1 MKWKEWSMYIH
12 PYYHM
17 YSQMRYDSISSQN
30 SLRSSQV
37 TIQEESIM
45 ENHAATAVL
54 MIH

>member
-1 MKWKEWSMYIH
+1 MYIY

-17 YSQMRYDSISSQN
+17 YNQMSYDSIISQN
-30 SLRSSQV
+30 TLRSSQV

-45 ENHAATAVL
+45 ENHAVTAVL

>member
-1 MKWKEWSMYIH
+1 MCIY
-12 PYYHM
+12 PYYPM
-17 YSQMRYDSISSQN
+17 YSQMSYNSISSQN
-30 SLRSSQV
+30 SLRSRQV

>member
-1 MKWKEWSMYIH
+1 MYIY

-17 YSQMRYDSISSQN
+17 CSQMSYDSIISQN
-30 SLRSSQV
+30 SLGPSQV
-37 TIQEESIM
+37 TIQEENIM